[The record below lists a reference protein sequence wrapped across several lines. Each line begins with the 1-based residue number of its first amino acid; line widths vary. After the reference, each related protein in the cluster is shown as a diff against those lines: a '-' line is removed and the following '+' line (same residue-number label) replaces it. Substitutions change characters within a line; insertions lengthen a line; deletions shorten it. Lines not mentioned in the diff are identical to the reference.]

1 MSYDPSTLAM
11 LGRALDAVL
20 LEGLL
25 YGRKSVSPLEIAEYA
40 CAGCGWRARFG
51 NVGIFSFETM
61 APGLLS

>member
-25 YGRKSVSPLEIAEYA
+25 YGRKSVSPLEIAEFLRRLRPA
-40 CAGCGWRARFG
+40 SAIWKRW
-51 NVGIFSFETM
+51 NVQ
-61 APGLLS
+61 L